1 MVAYDTPNSLFG
13 NPEQKVGASEVADF
27 MQAHHYQPAKSA
39 NELHAEFSSSNM
51 LKEDAKSEV
60 LKSPDSHNSRIIY
73 QRYQEVKNS
82 STKVT
87 AQILK
92 RAGEVDSDSASS
104 TSQEDNEVNE
114 IVDDG
119 AQQSSNGSES

>member
-1 MVAYDTPNSLFG
+1 MI
-13 NPEQKVGASEVADF
+13 
-27 MQAHHYQPAKSA
+27 
-39 NELHAEFSSSNM
+39 
-51 LKEDAKSEV
+51 KEEAKSEDQY
-60 LKSPDSHNSRIIY
+60 SPDSHKGGINY

-92 RAGEVDSDSASS
+92 RAGEEDSESASS

-119 AQQSSNGSES
+119 AQQSSNGSGCSPSQDEDSDSAQGKSLQMNQQIGEQALQ